1 MGQIFQKYCEFKIK
15 HPKALFLLRVGDF
28 YETYE
33 EDAERASKILGITLA
48 KRIGKPSKIAGF
60 PFHALD
66 KYIIKLIEN
75 TETNGGQYGYNE
87 VATCDQFKDEIT
99 SFKIRNGE
107 MTWEKKE
114 KDSVTPKEAMDSHR
128 DFWVKRYQGNGYY
141 PITHFVWHE
150 EYQQYD
156 TRWKK
161 LRPYEPE
168 SRTPKEQYDCWLYIL
183 ENNPCIISFDE
194 MRNTRQYNNK

>member
-1 MGQIFQKYCEFKIK
+1 MGQIFQQYCELKIK
-15 HPKALFLLRVGDF
+15 HPKALLLFRVGDF

-33 EDAERASKILGITLA
+33 EDAETASKVLNITLA
-48 KRIGKPSKIAGF
+48 KRNGKPSKIAGF

-66 KYIIKLIEN
+66 EYIVKLIKN
-75 TETNGGQYGYNE
+75 TEKNGGRYGYNQIAICNQLE
-87 VATCDQFKDEIT
+87 DKMMGSQ
-99 SFKIRNGE
+99 IRNCE

-168 SRTPKEQYDCWLYIL
+168 SRTPKEQYDWWLCIL